1 MDFEEEYC
9 AAIELHDNEDFEAA
23 FAKFSA
29 LAAKDHPHAISALAI
44 MYSHGQFV
52 EKDVEKSIALDLR
65 AIALG
70 NSTSISNLAIT
81 YLQNHNL
88 PMAELWL
95 RKAIAAG
102 DGDAL
107 VDLAKLK
114 IDDAETRPEAQKLL
128 EDSLLSNH
136 ITADSKEKAELML
149 EGLKYAAS

>member
-1 MDFEEEYC
+1 MDFEDEYI
-9 AAIELHDNEDFEAA
+9 AAIELYDNGEFGSA
-23 FAKFSA
+23 FAIFSA
-29 LAAKDHPHAISALAI
+29 LAENNSPHAISVLAI

-52 EKDVEKSIALDLR
+52 EKDLEKSIALDLR

-81 YLQNHNL
+81 YLQNNNL
-88 PMAELWL
+88 PLAEEWL

-114 IDDAETRPEAQKLL
+114 IDSADTRPEARQLL
-128 EDSLLSNH
+128 QQALVSNS
-136 ITADSKEKAELML
+136 ITPDSKEQAELIL